1 MEALPMT
8 TPSIVRNARSLL
20 ARSASSATFHSSSC
34 IRESSALRLMVL
46 LQPLQPLTG
55 PVQVRIEPQ
64 RCPILLGSLQAP
76 TLFLIGQAQP
86 GPGLRM
92 GGEIAA
98 VGYARQV
105 GFELDLGFL
114 QIAAGDD
121 VGHAAEEAQAWIGGS
136 HAGGCF
142 ECPLQGFQVPVIG
155 ENLGSLEV
163 DIGTRC

>member
-46 LQPLQPLTG
+46 LQPL
-55 PVQVRIEPQ
+55 

-98 VGYARQV
+98 VGHARQV

-142 ECPLQGFQVPVIG
+142 ECPLQVFQVPVIG
-155 ENLGSLEV
+155 EKLGSLEV
-163 DIGTRC
+163 GIGTR